1 MGAGTNLLVRDGGF
15 RGVVVKPGGG
25 MRAVRVDG
33 VHVTALCGASLSAL
47 AVAAADASLSGLEFA
62 HGIPGSVGG
71 AVYMNA
77 GAYGG
82 DIGGVIESARV
93 FLPSAGAVISMR
105 RDEMEFS
112 YRNSRFQSAG
122 GVVLEA
128 RFALTPGDGANIRAR
143 MSEFARRRAEKQPLH
158 LPSAGSFFRR
168 PGRGFAGKLIEEAG
182 LAGLSCGGARV
193 SPLHAGFIVN
203 EGGATAAEIID
214 LMEIVRGVVFDRFGV
229 LLHPEVRIIGDDI

>member
-1 MGAGTNLLVRDGGF
+1 MRDMKRLLTELRSDSDTERVLLDAPMNEYCSFKAGGRADCLLVPGNEAGFLRALSRIRAAGLPHFVMGAGTNLLVRDGGF
-15 RGVVVKPGGG
+15 RGVIVKPGDG
-25 MRAVRVDG
+25 MRAVRVSG
-33 VHVTALCGASLSAL
+33 ARVTALCGASLSAL
-47 AVAAADASLSGLEFA
+47 AAVAADASLSGLEFA

-93 FLPSAGAVISMR
+93 FLPSAGAALSMR

-128 RFALTPGDGANIRAR
+128 SFALWNGSATRA
-143 MSEFARRRAEKQPLH
+143 
-158 LPSAGSFFRR
+158 
-168 PGRGFAGKLIEEAG
+168 
-182 LAGLSCGGARV
+182 C
-193 SPLHAGFIVN
+193 
-203 EGGATAAEIID
+203 
-214 LMEIVRGVVFDRFGV
+214 
-229 LLHPEVRIIGDDI
+229 RIS